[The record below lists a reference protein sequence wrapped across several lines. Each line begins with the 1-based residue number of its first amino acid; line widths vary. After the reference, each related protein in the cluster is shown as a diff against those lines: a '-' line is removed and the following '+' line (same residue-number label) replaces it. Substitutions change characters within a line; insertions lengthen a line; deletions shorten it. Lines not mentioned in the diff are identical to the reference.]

1 MECDNNLMKHAI
13 ETTVEMPAVA
23 GRTLKSFIGKGES
36 AKRLSRRTG
45 VLAVGVGLI
54 LFGPVASMKGRAL
67 EEFGMDILSTLTIEA
82 VEYGVDSGL
91 NAINDPTGTTGV
103 LMGLLGDTTTGQLD
117 KISSQVTAAQNM
129 ITSLQGDLDAFEGQV
144 ASDENLIAIQDAQ
157 GQYSDAIKYV
167 NQDYTTLNIWMGTYS
182 NIVN

>member
-1 MECDNNLMKHAI
+1 
-13 ETTVEMPAVA
+13 MPAVA
-23 GRTLKSFIGKGES
+23 GRTLKYFIRKGES

-54 LFGPVASMKGRAL
+54 LFGPVTSMKGGAL
-67 EEFGMDILSTLTIEA
+67 EEFGVDILSTLTIEA

-117 KISSQVTAAQNM
+117 KISSQITIAQNM
-129 ITSLQGDLDAFEGQV
+129 ITSLQGDLDVFENQV
-144 ASDENLIAIQDAQ
+144 TSDLNFIALQNAKE
-157 GQYSDAIKYV
+157 QYSQLITTA
-167 NQDYTTLNIWMGTYS
+167 NADYFKLISSYQLTFTRVAYISYS
-182 NIVN
+182 F

>member
-117 KISSQVTAAQNM
+117 KISGQITVAQNM
-129 ITSLQGDLDAFEGQV
+129 IAGLQTDLDTFEQSV
-144 ASDENLIAIQDAQ
+144 ASDL
-157 GQYSDAIKYV
+157 GQIGEHQVKDEY
-167 NQDYTTLNIWMGTYS
+167 
-182 NIVN
+182 